1 MSEFIKILLS
11 LSLSG
16 TLLMLLVLLP
26 KPLYRERFSRRWQ
39 YYIWLVVALR
49 FLLPITPDSTFTGYL
64 FARMEAVLLPDTSE
78 NVPVAGMPATEKEND
93 ALVPYPKSKSSYAD
107 ANTPADSPA
116 VTHASE
122 TQTDYHAADSTSFP
136 DTISRNLATCLFGI
150 WLIVAMIL
158 FIRKVTDYRSFLSFL
173 KYGSTPVSD
182 IEILDLLAE
191 CQERLNISRRV
202 ELCTNPM
209 ITSPVMVGFFR
220 PCILLPEEDKPES
233 NTPFA
238 SLCKAFDQPNSKQK
252 ARKQIASMNRD
263 LSREKLYYIF
273 THELIH
279 YKRQDMLCKW
289 FVQLVLCVH
298 WFNPFVCRLAREMN
312 KACELACDEAVTAGL
327 DDAGKRAYGNT
338 LLAFLRT
345 DNTRSNSVPYVTLT
359 EGADDLKERLGT
371 IMKSRKKSKY
381 MTYITAMVTLIIC
394 VSFSAL
400 GAYAKSG
407 SDTLS
412 KNTSP
417 KTPSSMAPGNIAS
430 GNTNGSNGSSSKN
443 DSSAAS
449 LTSSSCEYDNGV
461 CYIYIDGA
469 DLSSKPL
476 TGFTE
481 GTLGVVLVQKDGYTS
496 LGPFTPANS
505 DNFREQLTQTCEN
518 MVKNNILTRKNA
530 DIILTYAE
538 DIVEKATL
546 PTGSTSGTASSTISG
561 YTFVNRGFYQD
572 SYIVEMGWNLS
583 DGGQMVSLAKRVPVA
598 LDDGSE
604 IGVYFADSAGD
615 YAEDTEALKAIG
627 NLIDSLRKDNL
638 KGYPDLEKPL
648 ISRIRKV
655 DSDNLSALAKEY
667 LEENDS
673 VGFSAVFSALPTS
686 EQEELC
692 QSLYE
697 NSDTSFFVSIIP
709 FMEENTLL
717 SFLDRA
723 EKDGNTS
730 FFFGLLISGYV
741 PSKHLNSYLEKYYQN
756 NDIFGFSM
764 IVNLLTEEELR
775 GWLERAEKDGNASFS
790 KIISE
795 KLPLYITHESAEIRF
810 YEDGSP
816 YLHDVITNHTDQAIA
831 EIEYCMLAYNA
842 DGQPLKLKWD
852 FMDSSSEESYSH
864 LAHTKNLNILPGRSR
879 DYRGG
884 WSLEGEAA
892 AHMAYNLL
900 CLKTVTFK
908 DGTVWNNPE
917 YENWYQAYA
926 GKEINVESLE
936 TYYPYVYTVTP

>member
-1 MSEFIKILLS
+1 MTEFIKILLS

-39 YYIWLVVALR
+39 YYIWIVVAFR
-49 FLLPITPDSTFTGYL
+49 FVLPFTPENTLTGYL
-64 FARMEAVLLPDTSE
+64 FTRMETAVLPDTSE
-78 NVPVAGMPATEKEND
+78 NVPVAGTLAAISDAEND
-93 ALVPYPKSKSSYAD
+93 APVPYPESKSSYAD
-107 ANTPADSPA
+107 AKAAAASPA

-122 TQTDYHAADSTSFP
+122 TQTDYHAADSISFP
-136 DTISRNLATCLFGI
+136 DTISRNLAHPATCLFSI

-209 ITSPVMVGFFR
+209 IASPVMVGFFR

-238 SLCKAFDQPNSKQK
+238 SPCKAFDQPNSKQK

-298 WFNPFVCRLAREMN
+298 WFNPFICRLAREMN

-359 EGADDLKERLGT
+359 EGAEDLKERLGT

-407 SDTLS
+407 GDTLNSSS
-412 KNTSP
+412 KAASSPAPRNTY
-417 KTPSSMAPGNIAS
+417 S
-430 GNTNGSNGSSSKN
+430 GNKNGSNGSSSEN
-443 DSSAAS
+443 DNSVAF

-469 DLSSKPL
+469 DLSHKPL

-481 GTLGVVLVQKDGYTS
+481 GTFGVVLVQKDGYTS

-505 DNFREQLTQTCEN
+505 DNFRKQLTQTCEN
-518 MVKNNILTRKNA
+518 MV
-530 DIILTYAE
+530 
-538 DIVEKATL
+538 
-546 PTGSTSGTASSTISG
+546 
-561 YTFVNRGFYQD
+561 
-572 SYIVEMGWNLS
+572 
-583 DGGQMVSLAKRVPVA
+583 
-598 LDDGSE
+598 
-604 IGVYFADSAGD
+604 
-615 YAEDTEALKAIG
+615 
-627 NLIDSLRKDNL
+627 
-638 KGYPDLEKPL
+638 
-648 ISRIRKV
+648 
-655 DSDNLSALAKEY
+655 
-667 LEENDS
+667 
-673 VGFSAVFSALPTS
+673 
-686 EQEELC
+686 
-692 QSLYE
+692 
-697 NSDTSFFVSIIP
+697 
-709 FMEENTLL
+709 
-717 SFLDRA
+717 
-723 EKDGNTS
+723 
-730 FFFGLLISGYV
+730 
-741 PSKHLNSYLEKYYQN
+741 
-756 NDIFGFSM
+756 
-764 IVNLLTEEELR
+764 
-775 GWLERAEKDGNASFS
+775 
-790 KIISE
+790 
-795 KLPLYITHESAEIRF
+795 
-810 YEDGSP
+810 
-816 YLHDVITNHTDQAIA
+816 
-831 EIEYCMLAYNA
+831 
-842 DGQPLKLKWD
+842 
-852 FMDSSSEESYSH
+852 
-864 LAHTKNLNILPGRSR
+864 
-879 DYRGG
+879 
-884 WSLEGEAA
+884 
-892 AHMAYNLL
+892 
-900 CLKTVTFK
+900 
-908 DGTVWNNPE
+908 
-917 YENWYQAYA
+917 
-926 GKEINVESLE
+926 
-936 TYYPYVYTVTP
+936 